1 MSVTFKPSDQAR
13 SENVRCT
20 RSRALGRRRLR
31 DVLTVDFGDTSPPRH
46 EPRPRVHSS
55 GQVERSVRHV
65 SKGQSGARPHDL
77 DVFAHHAGP
86 SCRPGR
92 GRRSRRQPTAAS
104 PLAGQSQPDVAQG
117 APERD
122 LLRLALHQQGFG
134 RPIAVAL
141 GDNDAM
147 SIPEIRLLF
156 QWHRHSLFHPVRR
169 ANSKLK
175 AKRSDRVQAQA
186 RPRAIVSR
194 SLAP

>member
-1 MSVTFKPSDQAR
+1 MYSFSGAR
-13 SENVRCT
+13 SASSAGRANRGFWGHLATPSRASSVRAQLWP
-20 RSRALGRRRLR
+20 SRALC
-31 DVLTVDFGDTSPPRH
+31 SPR
-46 EPRPRVHSS
+46 
-55 GQVERSVRHV
+55 QQ
-65 SKGQSGARPHDL
+65 GQSGARPHDL

-104 PLAGQSQPDVAQG
+104 PLAGQLQPDVAQG

-186 RPRAIVSR
+186 RRRAIVSR